1 MMFNER
7 KVAQMATF
15 FLGQVQ
21 GGRMS
26 HLKLM
31 KLLYLAEREAVRSLG
46 LHLTGDHLVSMPHG
60 PVLSMTLNLMDGDI
74 ESHPG
79 GWEDWITDKENHEL
93 SLRKPFDPSSLDELA
108 PAEIDV
114 LMSVWNQ
121 FGAMD
126 KWEIRDW
133 THTYCQEWTDPHGSF
148 FPITYR
154 QLARAIGFDTEAA
167 GILASQ
173 IEGEQEIDKLF
184 ATL

>member
-1 MMFNER
+1 MFNER
-7 KVAQMATF
+7 KVAQMAAF

-31 KLLYLAEREAVRSLG
+31 KLLYLAEREALRSLG

-60 PVLSMTLNLMDGDI
+60 PVLSMTLNLMVGDI

-114 LMSVWNQ
+114 LAAVWNQ

-126 KWEIRDW
+126 KWKIRDW
-133 THTYCQEWTDPHGSF
+133 THTYCQEWTDPHGPS